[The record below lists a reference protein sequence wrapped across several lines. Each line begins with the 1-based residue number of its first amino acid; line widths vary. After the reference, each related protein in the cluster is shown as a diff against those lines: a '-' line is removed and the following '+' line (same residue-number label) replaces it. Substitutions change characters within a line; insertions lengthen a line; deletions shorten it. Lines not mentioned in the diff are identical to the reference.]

1 MVEKIAASML
11 TKTLGFAAVL
21 DGIVNIRTVSDTAQ
35 AAAFNMMHIHGVLF
49 SPCNDPKCDCTTKA
63 LNQVVPG
70 AKIVP
75 VEIVICEEGK

>member
-21 DGIVNIRTVSDTAQ
+21 DGVVNIRTVSDTAQ
-35 AAAFNMMHIHGVLF
+35 GSALNMLFIHNVVF
-49 SPCNDPKCDCTTKA
+49 SPCNDPKCNCTTKA
-63 LNQVVPG
+63 LNEVVPG

-75 VEIVICEEGK
+75 VEVVICEEGK